1 MQDAKVA
8 NETLKRANA
17 QVEAERA
24 ALEGSRIEAAQR
36 VDATV
41 RVPARHGGRTQP
53 RRCASCQARPQG
65 L

>member
-1 MQDAKVA
+1 MQDVKVA

-41 RVPARHGGRTQP
+41 RVPARHRTQP
-53 RRCASCQARPQG
+53 RRCASCQARQQV